1 MASAK
6 SEVKVKSLQKALT
19 ILDCFTDKQP
29 LSITEISERLG
40 LYKSNVYDIL
50 STFTA
55 MGYLSKSEE
64 SGKYYLGMNA
74 VRLGRAAG
82 ERYSFQNI
90 AAARLEQL
98 AESTGEIAYLTVPLG
113 YQVYYLNTAFPK
125 NNISAHTV
133 AMLYNSSEP
142 MHLTSSGKAMLSRMS
157 QSFVDEYLSMP
168 LARATEYS
176 ITDPGLIREELA
188 RIRMRGY
195 AIDDQENAIG
205 LRCVGVPI
213 VDKSGDVLGAISVS
227 GPIMHFTK
235 DKIESF
241 AKLLLEQACEITNN
255 L

>member
-1 MASAK
+1 MAPAK

-90 AAARLEQL
+90 AAARLE
-98 AESTGEIAYLTVPLG
+98 
-113 YQVYYLNTAFPK
+113 
-125 NNISAHTV
+125 
-133 AMLYNSSEP
+133 
-142 MHLTSSGKAMLSRMS
+142 
-157 QSFVDEYLSMP
+157 
-168 LARATEYS
+168 
-176 ITDPGLIREELA
+176 
-188 RIRMRGY
+188 
-195 AIDDQENAIG
+195 
-205 LRCVGVPI
+205 
-213 VDKSGDVLGAISVS
+213 
-227 GPIMHFTK
+227 
-235 DKIESF
+235 
-241 AKLLLEQACEITNN
+241 
-255 L
+255 